1 MSSVF
6 FNKGENCIVVGR
18 LFVEEFIYDE
28 YVERIVSLCNISFL
42 IIINFRL
49 F

>member
-1 MSSVF
+1 MSLVF

-28 YVERIVSLCNISFL
+28 YVERIVSLCLFKIVL
-42 IIINFRL
+42 I
-49 F
+49 